1 MGIDRLIRKLLPRED
16 KFLVLFVK
24 DVENLTQACAS
35 LRVLFDAVGPVE
47 RNRIVKEVE
56 ELEHCGDEITHE
68 VFYELGRSFITPYDR
83 EDIAGL
89 ASSLDDIMD
98 HIDRAATCIQL
109 YQIMDFD
116 DSVRD
121 LAEIIQKSVG
131 ELHRAI
137 PLLSDLRSA
146 ERIRESSVRINAYEN
161 QADGIFHRALAR
173 LFQEETD
180 AISLIKKRELLAVLE
195 AATDRCEDAAV
206 LIENILVKY
215 A

>member
-1 MGIDRLIRKLLPRED
+1 MGIDRLIRKLLPRQD
-16 KFLVLFVK
+16 KFLALFVL
-24 DVENLTQACAS
+24 DVENLTHACS
-35 LRVLFDAVGPVE
+35 SFRGLFDAVSPAE
-47 RNRIVKEVE
+47 RIRIVKEVE
-56 ELEHCGDEITHE
+56 DLEHRGDEITHE
-68 VFYELGRSFITPYDR
+68 VFSELGRSFITPYDR

-98 HIDRAATCIQL
+98 HIDRAATSIHL
-109 YQIMDFD
+109 YQITEFD

-121 LAEIIQKSVG
+121 LAEIIQKSVA

-161 QADGIFHRALAR
+161 QADGIFQRALAR

-180 AISLIKKRELLAVLE
+180 AISLIKKRELLSVLE
-195 AATDRCEDAAV
+195 AGTDRCEDAAV